1 MKSNLQL
8 QQRVAEALS
17 WEPSVD
23 ASHIGVAASDGVVT
37 LTGQVPS
44 FVERLEAERVAKR
57 VAGVKAIANDLE
69 VRLPGSSARTDTDIA
84 AAAIRV
90 LEWDAQV
97 PHQNLKVRVSNGWL
111 TLEGKAQWQFQ
122 REAAE
127 RAVRHLLGVRGVSNA
142 ITLAVSVAPFD
153 VKNRIEA
160 ALKRT
165 AELEARNITVATRG
179 STVVLEGKVHSWTER
194 ADAERAAW
202 GAPGVTEVEDHL
214 LVSV

>member
-1 MKSNLQL
+1 
-8 QQRVAEALS
+8 VA
-17 WEPSVD
+17 
-23 ASHIGVAASDGVVT
+23 I
-37 LTGQVPS
+37 
-44 FVERLEAERVAKR
+44 
-57 VAGVKAIANDLE
+57 
-69 VRLPGSSARTDTDIA
+69 
-84 AAAIRV
+84 
-90 LEWDAQV
+90 
-97 PHQNLKVRVSNGWL
+97 
-111 TLEGKAQWQFQ
+111 
-122 REAAE
+122 
-127 RAVRHLLGVRGVSNA
+127 LLGVRGVSNA

-202 GAPGVTEVEDHL
+202 AAPGVTEVEDHL

>member
-97 PHQNLKVRVSNGWL
+97 PHQNLKIRVSNGWL
-111 TLEGKAQWQFQ
+111 TLEGKAQWQFCS
-122 REAAE
+122 EC
-127 RAVRHLLGVRGVSNA
+127 AV
-142 ITLAVSVAPFD
+142 
-153 VKNRIEA
+153 
-160 ALKRT
+160 
-165 AELEARNITVATRG
+165 
-179 STVVLEGKVHSWTER
+179 
-194 ADAERAAW
+194 
-202 GAPGVTEVEDHL
+202 
-214 LVSV
+214 